1 MTEHTVVLLEPNR
14 AALKRAQDLI
24 ESLGHTAVGVD
35 GVETALNL
43 VQTQQPSVV
52 LASHPT
58 HTKAIQ
64 RMRQVGMGQTS
75 LVISLP
81 AKTATPENIAET
93 LGADAFV
100 IRPYRRET
108 LASAIHSALAI
119 RHVRAHVAEL
129 ATDLD
134 RERSRLA
141 RMGAVDP
148 RTSFYHFEFFKQLLL
163 FEILRA
169 KRYGY
174 ELALC
179 LVTLD
184 PLPGLEQMGE
194 DLRKELEVGIAVAI
208 RSAIRDIDVPVHYS
222 SGHYLVFLPHTDAK
236 GAEMVGRRINSR
248 IRRAIY
254 RDGEVTI
261 SPTASVGLAGLRK
274 GKGVSFSRL
283 IRDAQAALKAA
294 QLKGGNQVV
303 VRA

>member
-14 AALKRAQDLI
+14 AALKRVQDLI

-35 GVETALNL
+35 GIETTLNL

-52 LASHPT
+52 LASHPA
-58 HTKAIQ
+58 HDKAIT
-64 RMRQVGMGQTS
+64 RLRQVGMGQTS
-75 LVISLP
+75 LVISVP
-81 AKTATPENIAET
+81 AKTQAPEALAESM
-93 LGADAFV
+93 GADAFV
-100 IRPYRRET
+100 VRPYRRET
-108 LASAIHSALAI
+108 VASAIHSALAI

-174 ELALC
+174 ELSLC

-184 PLPGLEQMGE
+184 PLPGSEQFTK
-194 DLRKELEVGIAVAI
+194 DLRAELEVGIAVAI
-208 RSAIRDIDVPVHYS
+208 RSAIRDIDIPVHYS
-222 SGHYLVFLPHTDAK
+222 DGQYLVFLPHTDAK
-236 GAEMVGRRINSR
+236 GASMVGKRINAR

-254 RDGEVTI
+254 RDGQVTI
-261 SPTASVGLAGLRK
+261 SPTASLGIAGLRK

-303 VRA
+303 VRV

>member
-1 MTEHTVVLLEPNR
+1 VTEHTVVLLEPNR

-52 LASHPT
+52 LASHPA
-58 HTKAIQ
+58 HSKAIA
-64 RMRQVGMGQTS
+64 RLRQVGMGQTS
-75 LVISLP
+75 LVVSLP
-81 AKTATPENIAET
+81 AKTGTPEQVAESM
-93 LGADAFV
+93 GADAFV
-100 IRPYRRET
+100 MRPYRRET
-108 LASAIHSALAI
+108 VASAIHSALAI

-184 PLPGLEQMGE
+184 PLPGMQQFPE

-222 SGHYLVFLPHTDAK
+222 AGHYLVFLPHTDAK
-236 GAEMVGRRINSR
+236 GAEMVGRRINAR

-254 RDGEVTI
+254 RDSDVTI
-261 SPTASVGLAGLRK
+261 SPTASIGLAGLRK